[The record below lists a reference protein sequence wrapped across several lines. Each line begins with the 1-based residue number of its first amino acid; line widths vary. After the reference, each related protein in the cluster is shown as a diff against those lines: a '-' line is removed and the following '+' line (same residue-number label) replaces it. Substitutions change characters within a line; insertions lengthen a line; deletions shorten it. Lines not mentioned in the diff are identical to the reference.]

1 MQFVETFIRRPVLA
15 SMVSLGLVL
24 VGLIG
29 YTRLPIR
36 EFPDADAPVV
46 TVTTILPGA
55 SPQVVESAVTDVLE
69 EELSSVEGLRTMSSA
84 SAEQVSTITLEFLL
98 DRPIEDAAQ
107 DVRDKVARIRGFLP
121 DDIEEP
127 VVAKEEADAF
137 PIIFMSL
144 SSDSY
149 DLMELSDIADRQI
162 KPRLQTIPGVSG
174 APIYGERRFSMRV
187 WLSPRELAARRLTAQ
202 DVESAIRSRSVEI
215 PAGRIE
221 SERREFTVRYLGEMK
236 TAAEFADL
244 TVASGDKQL
253 VKLGDVARV
262 EPGPE
267 DDRSVTRFNAK
278 NAIFIGVVRQSKSNV
293 LEVSQG
299 VYEELPAIRASLPPG
314 VQLDLAFD
322 GTVFVQRSIT
332 EAQETLLITAG
343 LVILIIFLFL
353 GTLRATLIPALA
365 IPVSIIATF
374 AILAA
379 LGYSINTFTL
389 LGLILAIG
397 IVVDDA
403 IIVLENAYRHQEE
416 LGKDPET
423 AAIDGTREIT
433 TAVIA
438 TTIALIAVFSPLL
451 FLTGATGRLFNEFG
465 VAVGG
470 SVLISGIVALT
481 LTPMLC
487 AKILRVAG
495 RESRFHQG
503 AQAVL
508 NGLTRRYVRS
518 LERALHRP
526 ALVIAGGVLLTASAV
541 LFYRVL
547 GREFVPPDDRGFFF
561 TFVIA
566 PEGATLG
573 YTDEHLRQIEAIAGS
588 AEGVQ
593 STFSVIGFGG
603 PPNSG
608 FLGAILDDF
617 EERERPA
624 QEIIG
629 EVQPQLFFG
638 VPGVFAFATNP
649 PAFGGFLPPVQF
661 VVKHRDFEA
670 LVNGMDALVAR
681 AATIPGLMN
690 VDTDL
695 RVTRPE
701 LVVSLDR
708 DRAEDLGVPAR
719 DIATTLQTLLGGR
732 DVSRFTSDNKLYDVI
747 LRLDPQERATPSDI
761 TGLQVRGRNGNLVP
775 LDAVTRVEERS
786 GPRQLNH
793 HNRVR
798 SFTLSGSVAPGFTLG
813 QVLDSLSAA
822 AAQVLPAGS
831 TTDLAGESREFRE
844 SGGVLAFAFALA
856 LIFVFMV
863 LAAQFESLVHP
874 FTVLLAVPLA
884 VTGALGALWLAGST
898 LNVYSQVSMILL
910 IGLVS
915 KNSILLVTYANDL
928 RDQGMEALAAM
939 REAGR
944 IRLRPILMTS
954 VAAVFGAL
962 PIALGLG
969 AGAGSR
975 RPFGYAIIGGLIVST
990 LLTLYLVPVVFVL
1003 LERARGRRRPSL
1015 AAQPHER
1022 HPQPLGPLENRGQ
1035 TPIIAKNWGQTP
1047 IIVVAISTSLVVLPE
1062 RLAAQG
1068 PGDPAVSAPVV
1079 TLAEARRRAMT
1090 ADPGAVAARERV
1102 YTSSWERRAA
1112 MADLFT
1118 PRVTGGVSYIRF
1130 SEPFFNFGTGSIS
1143 PNAASASL
1151 EATYTLLGSGKL
1163 GMLASAQAS
1172 LASAEAGETAA
1183 LFRTSLATDAL
1194 YYAVLADRELH
1205 RVATD
1210 RLTRAEEQLGI
1221 ARVRVQ
1227 AGESIASDSL
1237 QLVLEVTRARLG
1249 VLRRDSAL
1257 AVSRLRLGRHIGLP
1271 GAADAAPIDTAL
1283 PPALP
1288 ITAEEAVQEMRA
1300 RGPDLQAAR
1309 AEERRADA
1317 LLRAER
1323 SRYLPGITL
1332 GVTTGAYDSDLFPS
1346 ALRRTQ
1352 WSVGLSLPF
1361 WDGGQRELAVA
1372 RLRADRNIAS
1382 ANRQDQE
1389 RSAAERI
1396 AQAHAGY
1403 VTSRAGIE
1411 LARVGVAAS
1420 AEVYRVQRARYG
1432 EGATTILEMLE
1443 AQVALSEAEADLVQS
1458 HFALRMALAELE
1470 ALLGRRLFELQ
1481 ANK

>member
-36 EFPDADAPVV
+36 EFPDADPPVV
-46 TVTTILPGA
+46 TVTTFLPGA

-84 SAEQVSTITLEFLL
+84 SAEQISMITLEFLL

-107 DVRDKVARIRGFLP
+107 DVRDKVARVRGFLP
-121 DDIEEP
+121 EDIEEP

-202 DVESAIRSRSVEI
+202 DVEDAIRSRSVEI

-221 SERREFTVRYLGEMK
+221 SERREFAVRYLGEMK
-236 TAAEFADL
+236 TAEEFAGL
-244 TVASGDKQL
+244 TVASRDNQL

-267 DDRSVTRFNAK
+267 DDRSVTRYSGRDAV
-278 NAIFIGVVRQSKSNV
+278 FIGVVRQSKSNV
-293 LEVSQG
+293 LDVSQG
-299 VYEELPAIRASLPPG
+299 VYEELPAIRAALPAG

-374 AILAA
+374 AVLAA

-416 LGKDPET
+416 LHKDPQA
-423 AAIDGTREIT
+423 AAIDGTKEIT

-438 TTIALIAVFSPLL
+438 TTVALIAVFSPLL

-481 LTPMLC
+481 LTPMLS
-487 AKILRVAG
+487 AKILRVSG
-495 RESRFHQG
+495 RESRFQRRAH
-503 AQAVL
+503 AVL
-508 NGLTRRYVRS
+508 GGLTAGYVRT
-518 LERALHRP
+518 LERALRRP
-526 ALVIAGGVLLTASAV
+526 AVVVAGGVLLTASAV
-541 LFYRVL
+541 LLYRAL
-547 GREFVPPDDRGFFF
+547 EREFVPPDDRGFFF
-561 TFVIA
+561 TFVVA
-566 PEGATLG
+566 PEGATLE
-573 YTDEHLRQIEAIAGS
+573 YTDEYLRQVEAIAHRTPDIRS
-588 AEGVQ
+588 
-593 STFSVIGFGG
+593 SFSVIGFGG
-603 PPNSG
+603 SSPNSG
-608 FLGAILDDF
+608 FFGAILSDF
-617 EERERPA
+617 DERDRSA
-624 QEIIG
+624 QDVIN
-629 EVQPQLFFG
+629 EVQPQFFFG

-661 VVKHRDFEA
+661 VVKHRDFDA
-670 LVNGMDALVAR
+670 LVDGMDALVAR
-681 AATIPGLMN
+681 AARIPGLMN

-747 LRLDPQERATPSDI
+747 LRLDPGERATPSDI
-761 TGLQVRGRNGNLVP
+761 SGLQVRGNDGALIP
-775 LDAVTRVEERS
+775 LDAVTRVDERS

-798 SFTLSGSVAPGFTLG
+798 SFTLSASMAPGFTLG
-813 QVLDSLSAA
+813 QALDSLTAA
-822 AAQVLPAGS
+822 AAEVLPAGS
-831 TTDLAGESREFRE
+831 TIDLAGESRELRE
-844 SGGVLAFAFALA
+844 SSGALYFAFALA

-884 VTGALGALWLAGST
+884 VTGALGALWIAGST
-898 LNVYSQVSMILL
+898 LNVYSQVGMILL

-928 RDQGMEALAAM
+928 RERGLDALAAM

-990 LLTLYLVPVVFVL
+990 LLTLYLVPVVFVM
-1003 LERARGRRRPSL
+1003 LEKARGRRR
-1015 AAQPHER
+1015 
-1022 HPQPLGPLENRGQ
+1022 
-1035 TPIIAKNWGQTP
+1035 
-1047 IIVVAISTSLVVLPE
+1047 
-1062 RLAAQG
+1062 
-1068 PGDPAVSAPVV
+1068 
-1079 TLAEARRRAMT
+1079 
-1090 ADPGAVAARERV
+1090 
-1102 YTSSWERRAA
+1102 
-1112 MADLFT
+1112 
-1118 PRVTGGVSYIRF
+1118 
-1130 SEPFFNFGTGSIS
+1130 
-1143 PNAASASL
+1143 ASR
-1151 EATYTLLGSGKL
+1151 
-1163 GMLASAQAS
+1163 
-1172 LASAEAGETAA
+1172 EAG
-1183 LFRTSLATDAL
+1183 
-1194 YYAVLADRELH
+1194 
-1205 RVATD
+1205 
-1210 RLTRAEEQLGI
+1210 
-1221 ARVRVQ
+1221 
-1227 AGESIASDSL
+1227 
-1237 QLVLEVTRARLG
+1237 
-1249 VLRRDSAL
+1249 RRD
-1257 AVSRLRLGRHIGLP
+1257 
-1271 GAADAAPIDTAL
+1271 GAA
-1283 PPALP
+1283 
-1288 ITAEEAVQEMRA
+1288 
-1300 RGPDLQAAR
+1300 
-1309 AEERRADA
+1309 
-1317 LLRAER
+1317 
-1323 SRYLPGITL
+1323 
-1332 GVTTGAYDSDLFPS
+1332 PS
-1346 ALRRTQ
+1346 SEFQ
-1352 WSVGLSLPF
+1352 P
-1361 WDGGQRELAVA
+1361 
-1372 RLRADRNIAS
+1372 
-1382 ANRQDQE
+1382 
-1389 RSAAERI
+1389 
-1396 AQAHAGY
+1396 
-1403 VTSRAGIE
+1403 
-1411 LARVGVAAS
+1411 VAAS
-1420 AEVYRVQRARYG
+1420 ATASW
-1432 EGATTILEMLE
+1432 E
-1443 AQVALSEAEADLVQS
+1443 AQ
-1458 HFALRMALAELE
+1458 
-1470 ALLGRRLFELQ
+1470 
-1481 ANK
+1481 